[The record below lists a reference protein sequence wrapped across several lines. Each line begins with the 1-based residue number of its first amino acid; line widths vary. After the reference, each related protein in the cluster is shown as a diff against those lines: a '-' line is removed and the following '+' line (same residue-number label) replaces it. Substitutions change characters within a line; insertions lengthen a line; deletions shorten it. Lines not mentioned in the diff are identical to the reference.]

1 MEISR
6 RYRKIILLIVVTT
19 ILFSIVM
26 LGQAQFLK
34 IVKMINF
41 GTGKPLRSISW
52 LEYNINYIKD
62 DSVIDFVAMGIIA
75 YSFKMT
81 NITRLI
87 TDQTSGYG
95 NNVMVRTTYK
105 KYYLKNI
112 KKYLIYTLI
121 YTFSFS
127 TFILIIN
134 FLKYGDINNLNETI
148 MILSEEFTT
157 IKVIG
162 YVYWQTLV
170 MYIVVYS
177 LVLLGIMLGILTRSI
192 VLAISFPYVIQII
205 PHYIYNNLYGY
216 PKLQNILGQTTL
228 SGHLGNL
235 TSSLGK
241 GNLHARG
248 FTSEETFAM
257 NIELQYGFEIAYV
270 LITVII
276 FILLSKIIINKK
288 GKDYI

>member
-1 MEISR
+1 MEISI

-26 LGQAQFLK
+26 LGQAKFLK
-34 IVKMINF
+34 IVEMINF

-52 LEYNINYIKD
+52 LEYNIEYIKD
-62 DSVIDFVAMGIIA
+62 SSVKDFVVMGIIA

-134 FLKYGDINNLNETI
+134 FLKYGNINNLNETI

-216 PKLQNILGQTTL
+216 PKLQEIVGQTTL
-228 SGHLGNL
+228 SGHLGNI

-241 GNLHARG
+241 SNLYARG
-248 FTSEETFAM
+248 FTSEEVSAM

-276 FILLSKIIINKK
+276 FILLSKIIINEK